1 MKILL
6 LCWGHNS
13 VLEGLPRMCEDQI
26 SRVILSYTVTY
37 RLAWVIGESVWKNE
51 RGRGRKEEE
60 KQRKRKENFYTEG
73 KFLFLQNPM
82 TLHKS
87 PVLM

>member
-1 MKILL
+1 
-6 LCWGHNS
+6 
-13 VLEGLPRMCEDQI
+13 MCEDQI

-37 RLAWVIGESVWKNE
+37 RLAWVIGDSVWKNE
-51 RGRGRKEEE
+51 RGKGRKVGREEGRERKREKRRE

-82 TLHKS
+82 ILHKS